1 MFNSARLTKYISASR
16 IVHRLPG
23 RIRIHIPILEKLP
36 GDWLT
41 YSEITAELIKM
52 RNGIEDVKIQPVT
65 GSLLIRYE
73 PDQIEEA
80 DILTWLKTLVKA
92 FLSME
97 APIKSLK
104 ETDIRMRFTRLRD
117 WFSRNGNTQ
126 DLNRGSFR

>member
-1 MFNSARLTKYISASR
+1 
-16 IVHRLPG
+16 VHRLPG

-41 YSEITAELIKM
+41 YSELTAELIKM

-80 DILTWLKTLVKA
+80 DILTWLKTLVKT

-97 APIKSLK
+97 TPFISLK
-104 ETDIRMRFTRLRD
+104 EADIHLRFTRIRD
-117 WFSRNGNTQ
+117 WFSQNGTTQ